1 MGSGV
6 QGSFWFSRA
15 TESSEDRG
23 VWAGRASAA
32 SLEGS
37 CAMKVL

>member
-23 VWAGRASAA
+23 FG
-32 SLEGS
+32 LEEPLLLPWK
-37 CAMKVL
+37 AVVL